1 MQDESSTARGR
12 MQGGHLTARQA
23 AEYLGV
29 ARATLTKW
37 RHLKTGP
44 AHYVLGARAVRYTR
58 ADLDA
63 FRDRGRRDTAA
74 TRTPE
79 RAA

>member
-1 MQDESSTARGR
+1 M
-12 MQGGHLTARQA
+12 HYTARQA
-23 AEYLGV
+23 ADFLGV
-29 ARATLTKW
+29 SVATLSKW
-37 RHLKTGP
+37 RHLKIGP
-44 AHYVLGARAVRYTR
+44 SYHVLGARAVRYAR
-58 ADLDA
+58 PDLEA